1 MPSSEAALEVVKL
14 PREEIPSVMT
24 KTQSGSQHSIL
35 KWLPSELTLMSAFTE
50 RSPSFRPM
58 SSEVILTVG
67 TADLIMVSVRL
78 KKRKKK
84 RSGKEQRWQM
94 TLRKLLFKFQRIKS
108 QEYCSPHLCKIFRHV
123 DRGKQNNFSRMFF
136 LCDNVY
142 IKHAWKSK
150 DRPTLGLVCEC
161 LWNEQ

>member
-1 MPSSEAALEVVKL
+1 MPSSEAALEIVKL
-14 PREEIPSVMT
+14 PREEIPSIMT

-84 RSGKEQRWQM
+84 KKHLEKSKDGKWHYENYFSN
-94 TLRKLLFKFQRIKS
+94 FKGLKVRR
-108 QEYCSPHLCKIFRHV
+108 YCSPHLCKIFCHV

-136 LCDNVY
+136 LCDNFY

-150 DRPTLGLVCEC
+150 DKPMFGLVCEC
-161 LWNEQ
+161 L